1 MTSLALARDGCSL
14 LVNLQSQTIH
24 LWDLSNPAVPR
35 ATAAV
40 AGPSSSVRSLPP
52 HPCRRNSS
60 RVFGLRPRALRGA
73 AQPQNTG
80 VSPLECMLIRSK
92 RAVEESSAPLTAPL
106 VLSVRSEP
114 SCTTFR
120 SGCTTPPSGQPCTQP
135 LSDRGGG
142 GDRCRR

>member
-60 RVFGLRPRALRGA
+60 RVFGLRP
-73 AQPQNTG
+73 P
-80 VSPLECMLIRSK
+80 
-92 RAVEESSAPLTAPL
+92 
-106 VLSVRSEP
+106 
-114 SCTTFR
+114 CT
-120 SGCTTPPSGQPCTQP
+120 SGCSTATEHRCVAIGVYAHTEQA
-135 LSDRGGG
+135 GGG
-142 GDRCRR
+142 GIQRASHSTVGALCT